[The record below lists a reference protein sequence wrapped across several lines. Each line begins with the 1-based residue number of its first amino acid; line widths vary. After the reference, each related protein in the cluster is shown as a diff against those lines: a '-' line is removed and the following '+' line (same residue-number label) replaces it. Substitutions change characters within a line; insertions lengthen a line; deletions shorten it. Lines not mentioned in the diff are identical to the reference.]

1 MGCVRKL
8 QEKDILRFNYRTF
21 QPQTLLDPQIV
32 FILHFTLK
40 ETEGRRDL
48 PMSSAT
54 SRQVREGKSAL
65 LTPILGFF
73 PLDFVKSVYKREKPK
88 ELYFF
93 QLGFKSPRFSW

>member
-1 MGCVRKL
+1 MGGVRKL

-54 SRQVREGKSAL
+54 SWQVREGKSAL

-73 PLDFVKSVYKREKPK
+73 PLGFVKSVYKREKPK